1 MSDAKQG
8 NPLIWNDRWKLGAL
22 SKSELFTI
30 ALFSILIGMLY
41 LLFHL
46 LGNTVSEV
54 QSRSAFIWMIARWQD
69 AVSFGAD
76 YSHGYFIPVVS
87 LVLVWLKR
95 DELFEAKKEVS
106 IYGLYVIIFALFLH
120 WVGAKIQQTRFSL
133 ISLILLIWA
142 IPFYFY
148 GWKVAKLLIFPVSYL
163 IFCVP
168 LNFLDTLSSPLQ
180 IFVSRISELF
190 LNGIGIECY
199 RSGTVLES
207 PYFASLNVEAP
218 CSGLRSLLAMTA
230 IAAVYAYFTQK
241 TLLRK
246 WVLFLLSVV
255 CAIVGNIGRIISIA
269 IISMV
274 FGKEFGTGVYH
285 DFSGYIFFG
294 GIALTMLVLFGK
306 MLDTNYRELFNRW
319 IKKA

>member
-1 MSDAKQG
+1 MSDIKQG

-22 SKSELFTI
+22 KKPELFTI
-30 ALFSILIGMLY
+30 ALFSILIGLLY

-54 QSRSAFIWMIARWQD
+54 QSRSAFVWMIARWKD

-76 YSHGYFIPVVS
+76 YSHGYFIPFVS
-87 LVLVWLKR
+87 LILIWMKR
-95 DELFEAKKEVS
+95 DELFAAKKRVS
-106 IYGLYVIIFALFLH
+106 LLGLYVIISALLLH

-133 ISLILLIWA
+133 MSLILLIWG

-180 IFVSRISELF
+180 ILVSRISDVF
-190 LNGIGIECY
+190 LNGMGIECY

-294 GIALTMLVLFGK
+294 GIALSMLVLFGK
-306 MLDTNYRELFNRW
+306 MLNINYRELFKQW
-319 IKKA
+319 TKKV